1 MLHFMLSLALLA
13 AGGGDGDKADFEIV
27 LKATATTRGTQ
38 VLLCDLVDV
47 QPAGK
52 DAFAIGQ
59 LVFAPAPVPG
69 YARVV
74 TRTEV
79 LQALVLAGQPADR
92 FAFKGPREVV
102 VQSVTTEIPA
112 QDLIDAG
119 AAVMR
124 AAIDQDGGDIDCEL
138 LTRVQH
144 VPAPPGRRSLE
155 LMPRVRRDLSRTA
168 ATVEVDVM
176 IDGVKWKTL
185 QLQYQLTHYAPV
197 VKAAS
202 AIRAGT
208 ALGPHN
214 LEVVREKQMSA
225 TDFMAHKLE
234 DVSGMVA
241 KRDLRAGQAVAML
254 DFAPPALIHRGE
266 LVAVVLTRGN
276 VKVTIKALA
285 VNDAPQGGLVT
296 VINQTSNTRLQ
307 GVAAAPGL
315 VVIQN

>member
-1 MLHFMLSLALLA
+1 MLHIMMSLALLA
-13 AGGGDGDKADFEIV
+13 AGGGDGDKPDFEIA

-38 VLLCDLVDV
+38 VLLCDLIDV

-52 DAFAIGQ
+52 DAYAIGQ

-69 YARVV
+69 YARVI

-79 LQALVLAGQPADR
+79 LQALVLAGQPAER

-102 VQSVTTEIPA
+102 VQSVTTDIPA
-112 QDLIDAG
+112 QDLVDAG

-124 AAIDQDGGDIDCEL
+124 AAIAQDGGDIDCEL
-138 LTRVQH
+138 VTRVQH
-144 VPAPPGRRSLE
+144 IKAPPGRRSLE
-155 LMPRVRRDLSRTA
+155 LMPRVRADLSRNA
-168 ATVEVDVM
+168 ATVEIDVM

-185 QLQYQLTHYAPV
+185 QLQYQLTHYAPI
-197 VKAAS
+197 VKTTGP
-202 AIRAGT
+202 IRAGS
-208 ALGPHN
+208 ALGPQN

-234 DVSGMVA
+234 DVAGMVA
-241 KRDLRAGQAVAML
+241 KRDLRAGQTIAML

-266 LVAVVLTRGN
+266 QVSVVLTRGN

-285 VNDAPQGGLVT
+285 LNDAPQGGLVT
-296 VINQTSNTRLQ
+296 VINQSSNTRLQ
-307 GVAAAPGL
+307 GAAAAPGL
-315 VVIQN
+315 VVVQN